1 MDNNGSIALAYMK
14 SDASTIFPGLYY
26 TGRRPCDPLGTLPI
40 AETVAIAGVGSQ
52 TGINRDGDYAD
63 LVLDPDGIT
72 FWHTSEYMGG
82 ATGST
87 AAKTRIFSFQLP
99 TCGAPV
105 ASVSIAQTVGTN
117 PQCAGSSV
125 TFTATPTNGGTTP
138 VYQWQVNGANVGTN
152 SATYTTSS
160 LTNGQMVTCI
170 MTSNLGGVTG
180 SPATSNII
188 TMAVNPNVA
197 ASV

>member
-1 MDNNGSIALAYMK
+1 
-14 SDASTIFPGLYY
+14 
-26 TGRRPCDPLGTLPI
+26 
-40 AETVAIAGVGSQ
+40 
-52 TGINRDGDYAD
+52 
-63 LVLDPDGIT
+63 
-72 FWHTSEYMGG
+72 MGG
-82 ATGST
+82 TTGNYT
-87 AAKTRIFSFQLP
+87 AARTQIFSFQLP

-105 ASVSIAQTVGTN
+105 ASVSIAQTAGTN
-117 PQCAGSSV
+117 PQCAGASV

-138 VYQWQVNGANVGTN
+138 VYQWQVNGINAGTN
-152 SATYTTSS
+152 STTYTTSS
-160 LTNGQMVTCI
+160 LTNGQTVTCI